1 LPAPWPDL
9 EVAVRKVSL
18 LIGLMFLFYCFTGLA
33 GILAQRPG
41 YPPPQRGGWHP
52 DERGSRTDA
61 DKQETLDRLTKML
74 AWRMNSTESSTE
86 AVFLRARAAELL
98 ERMKQTK
105 GNNFQFDCLA
115 SAAEALLRA
124 MDGIVMARKANQI
137 DENDKRD
144 AALNLQKCYFRV
156 QQADYFGDLS
166 GEREAKQFVT
176 DARSLYQQA
185 RSAYDAHQYDRAQIL
200 GDASSHI
207 VAALE
212 NIAHASLHI
221 PDPPVIK

>member
-1 LPAPWPDL
+1 
-9 EVAVRKVSL
+9 
-18 LIGLMFLFYCFTGLA
+18 MFLFCCFAGPA
-33 GILAQRPG
+33 GILAQQSG
-41 YPPPQRGGWHP
+41 YPAPQGGEWHP
-52 DERGSRTDA
+52 GERGSRTDA
-61 DKQETLDRLTKML
+61 EKQETLDRLIKML
-74 AWRMNSTESSTE
+74 AWRMNSTESGAE

-98 ERMKQTK
+98 ERMKQAK

-115 SAAEALLRA
+115 SATEALLRA
-124 MDGIVMARKANQI
+124 TDGIVMARKANQI
-137 DENDKRD
+137 DENDKRE

-166 GEREAKQFVT
+166 GEKEAKQFVT
-176 DARSLYQQA
+176 YTRSLYQQA
-185 RSAYDAHQYDRAQIL
+185 RSAYDAHQFDRAQML
-200 GDASSHI
+200 GDASSQI